1 MDKFSFAVMSG
12 GEGRRFGGD
21 KTKAL
26 LNSKELYLYSIE
38 KGLKL
43 SDDVMLISRNSKK
56 YNPFVDNVRYIEDEY
71 ENQCPMAGMIT
82 AANNAKYDN
91 IFILS
96 ADMPLISIDVI
107 KLICKNFKNCD
118 AVIPVIN
125 EKSYNLTAIY
135 KKSLLKSLIDFYKNN
150 IYKLNICF
158 NQFNITFLDEKYF
171 SKYNIQKEF
180 LNINTTSQL
189 DIAENFLK

>member
-38 KGLKL
+38 KGLTL

-107 KLICKNFKNCD
+107 KLICKNFQNCD

-135 KKSLLKSLIDFYKNN
+135 KKSLLKSLINFYKNN